1 MGHFWYQ
8 FVRFLG
14 CKLLT
19 VMLLL
24 DFNMTEIS
32 WIMNLDFGC
41 WIRETGTWK
50 KPVLPTVDGVS
61 NPAAK
66 MYSIRSWQIWD
77 FHPSMSWILVTPFS
91 KLHFGKCLNFY
102 WKNLLRT
109 KVPFGSPPLQVSFPF
124 FCLAF
129 FLVGNGKTK
138 LFGSEI
144 LRVRRM
150 CILRCPRK
158 LGSKDVKGHFKW
170 VITPVYAI

>member
-1 MGHFWYQ
+1 MVSSSGNGWRGPQTSMVALESHGGSRTPVNSKIWRHFWYQ

-14 CKLLT
+14 CKVLT

-102 WKNLLRT
+102 WIIFTKNQST
-109 KVPFGSPPLQVSFPF
+109 FWKSPLCKFLFPF
-124 FCLAF
+124 FVWHFSWLEM
-129 FLVGNGKTK
+129 GKQ
-138 LFGSEI
+138 SS
-144 LRVRRM
+144 
-150 CILRCPRK
+150 
-158 LGSKDVKGHFKW
+158 LGVKF
-170 VITPVYAI
+170 